1 MYSNEV
7 STPIAL
13 VGTLAMTGPDSV
25 VTWVVAAAVSMGAG
39 AFLLWRQRLLRHAVP
54 DLRGRRDR
62 CR

>member
-1 MYSNEV
+1 MYRNEV

-54 DLRGRRDR
+54 DPRGRRDR